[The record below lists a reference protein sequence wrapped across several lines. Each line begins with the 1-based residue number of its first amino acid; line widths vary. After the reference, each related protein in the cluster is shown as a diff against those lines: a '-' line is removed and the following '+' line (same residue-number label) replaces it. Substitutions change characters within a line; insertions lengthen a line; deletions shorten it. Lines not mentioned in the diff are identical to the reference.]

1 MAKKSIFC
9 HKISNFAKNFGQF
22 FVFFWCEFCQYKI
35 DVADTG
41 AEAIVASAKA
51 QTWKILGAKMSD
63 GGFKAIIATCAT
75 PLAETN
81 LAKRQ
86 IKIIAD

>member
-9 HKISNFAKNFGQF
+9 HKISNFAKDFGQF
-22 FVFFWCEFCQYKI
+22 FVFFWREFCQYKI
-35 DVADTG
+35 DVANTG
-41 AEAIVASAKA
+41 AETIVAGAKA

-63 GGFKAIIATCAT
+63 GGFKAIIATCAA

-81 LAKRQ
+81 LAKR
-86 IKIIAD
+86 